1 MKLFD
6 EGNRI
11 GLGGAPLAG
20 LFSPVAEAE
29 AVATVQ
35 AAWDE
40 GWRYFDTAPH
50 YGLGLA
56 EERLGA
62 GLAGKPRSE
71 YVLSSKVGRVIY
83 EADTP
88 EPDSEGFAVVTN
100 RRRRWDFSRD
110 GVLQSIEDSLRRL
123 GTDRLDV
130 VFVHDPDDHYEEAV
144 ATAFPTLIEL
154 RDQGVIGAIGSGM
167 NQTAMLTR
175 FVREVDIDVIMLAGR
190 YTLLDPD
197 GLDNVLP
204 ACLEHDVQ
212 VIAVGVFN
220 SGLLSQPRPAADA
233 TFNYAPAPPSLI
245 DRANKLADVCESH
258 GVTLPAVALKF
269 PLAHPAVAG
278 IAVGCRTADEVHTNA
293 ALARTEVPD
302 TLWSELK
309 AEGLLRED
317 APAGRHRP

>member
-1 MKLFD
+1 MRLFPED
-6 EGNRI
+6 ARI

-20 LFSPVAEAE
+20 LFTPVADEEAT
-29 AVATVQ
+29 ATVQ

-56 EERLGA
+56 EQRLGA

-71 YVLSSKVGRVIY
+71 YVLSSKVGRIIY
-83 EADTP
+83 EADT
-88 EPDSEGFAVVTN
+88 DAADDEGFAVVSK

-110 GVLQSIEDSLRRL
+110 GVLQSIEDSLRRI

-130 VFVHDPDDHYEEAV
+130 VFVHDPDDHFDEAV
-144 ATAFPTLIEL
+144 ATAFPALIEL

-197 GLDNVLP
+197 GLDDVLP
-204 ACLEHDVQ
+204 ACTDNDVQ
-212 VIAVGVFN
+212 VVAVGIFN
-220 SGLLSQPRPAADA
+220 SGLLSQPRPASDA
-233 TFNYAPAPPSLI
+233 TFNYAPAPAALV
-245 DRANKLADVCESH
+245 DKAGKLADVCESH
-258 GVTLPAVALKF
+258 GITLPAVALDF
-269 PLAHPAVAG
+269 PLHHPAVAG
-278 IAVGCRTADEVHTNA
+278 IAVGCRTAAEVHTNA
-293 ALARTEVPD
+293 ALARTKIPD
-302 TLWSELK
+302 GIWSDLK
-309 AEGLLRED
+309 SAGLLRED
-317 APAGRHRP
+317 APTPT

>member
-1 MKLFD
+1 MKLFPD
-6 EGNRI
+6 DQRV

-20 LFSPVAEAE
+20 LFTPTTEAE
-29 AVATVQ
+29 ATATVQ

-62 GLAGKPRSE
+62 GLTGKPRSE
-71 YVLSSKVGRVIY
+71 YVLSSKVGRIIY
-83 EADTP
+83 SVDSDA
-88 EPDSEGFAVVTN
+88 PDAEGFAVTSN

-110 GVLQSIEDSLRRL
+110 GVLQSIEDSLRRI

-130 VFVHDPDDHYEEAV
+130 VYVHDPDDHYEEAV

-154 RDQGVIGAIGSGM
+154 REQGVVGAIGSGM

-190 YTLLDPD
+190 YTLIDPD
-197 GLDNVLP
+197 GLDDVLP
-204 ACLEHDVQ
+204 ACVENEVQ
-212 VIAVGVFN
+212 VVAVGIFN

-233 TFNYAPAPPSLI
+233 TFNYAPAAAPLV
-245 DRANKLADVCESH
+245 DKANKLADVCESH
-258 GVTLPAVALKF
+258 GVTLPTAALAF

-278 IAVGCRTADEVHTNA
+278 IAVGCRNAEEVHTNA
-293 ALARTEVPD
+293 ALARTKVPSA
-302 TLWSELK
+302 LWSDLK
-309 AEGLLRED
+309 STGLLRED
-317 APAGRHRP
+317 APTPS

>member
-1 MKLFD
+1 MKLFED
-6 EGNRI
+6 GNRI

-88 EPDSEGFAVVTN
+88 EPASEGFAVVSN
-100 RRRRWDFSRD
+100 RRRRWDFTRD
-110 GVLQSIEDSLRRL
+110 GVLRSIEDSLRRI

-130 VFVHDPDDHYEEAV
+130 VFVHDPDDHFDEAV

-175 FVREVDIDVIMLAGR
+175 FAREDDIDVIMLAGR
-190 YTLLDPD
+190 YSLIDPD
-197 GLDNVLP
+197 GLDDVLP
-204 ACLEHDVQ
+204 ACLDNNVQ
-212 VIAVGVFN
+212 VVAVGIFN
-220 SGLLSQPRPAADA
+220 SGLLSQPRPAPGA
-233 TFNYAPAPPSLI
+233 TFNYEPAAASLV
-245 DRANKLADVCESH
+245 DKANKLADVCESH
-258 GVTLPAVALKF
+258 DVTLPAAALAF

-278 IAVGCRTADEVHTNA
+278 IAVGCRTPDEVHTNA
-293 ALARTEVPD
+293 ALSRVEIPAAV
-302 TLWSELK
+302 WSDLK
-309 AEGLLRED
+309 SAGLLRED
-317 APAGRHRP
+317 APTPS

>member
-1 MKLFD
+1 MNLF
-6 EGNRI
+6 GSSRI

-20 LFSPVAEAE
+20 LFTPVADAE

-71 YVLSSKVGRVIY
+71 YVLSSKVGRIIY
-83 EADTP
+83 EASS
-88 EPDSEGFAVVTN
+88 EAPDDEGFAVVSR

-110 GVLQSIEDSLRRL
+110 GVLQSIEDSLRRI

-130 VFVHDPDDHYEEAV
+130 VFVHDPDDHYAEAV

-175 FVREVDIDVIMLAGR
+175 FVNEVDIDAIMLAGR

-197 GLDNVLP
+197 GLDDVLP
-204 ACLEHDVQ
+204 ACVANDVQ
-212 VIAVGVFN
+212 VVAVGIFN

-233 TFNYAPAPPSLI
+233 TFNYAPAPAALVSK
-245 DRANKLADVCESH
+245 ANRLADICESH
-258 GVTLPAVALKF
+258 NVTLPAVALKF

-278 IAVGCRTADEVHTNA
+278 IAVGCRTATEVHTNA
-293 ALARTEVPD
+293 ALSRVEIPPAIWPD
-302 TLWSELK
+302 LK
-309 AEGLLRED
+309 SAGLLRED
-317 APAGRHRP
+317 APTPG

>member
-1 MKLFD
+1 MRLFPED
-6 EGNRI
+6 ARI

-20 LFSPVAEAE
+20 LFTPVADEEAT
-29 AVATVQ
+29 ATVQ

-56 EERLGA
+56 EQRLGA

-71 YVLSSKVGRVIY
+71 YVLSSKVGRIIY
-83 EADTP
+83 EADT
-88 EPDSEGFAVVTN
+88 DAADDEGFAVVSK

-110 GVLQSIEDSLRRL
+110 GVLRSIEDSLRRI

-130 VFVHDPDDHYEEAV
+130 VFVHDPDDHFDEAV

-175 FVREVDIDVIMLAGR
+175 FVREVDLDVIMLAGR

-197 GLDNVLP
+197 GLDDVMP
-204 ACLEHDVQ
+204 ACIENDVQ
-212 VIAVGVFN
+212 IVAVGVFN

-233 TFNYAPAPPSLI
+233 TFNYAPAPAALV
-245 DRANKLADVCESH
+245 DKANKLADVCESH
-258 GVTLPAVALKF
+258 GVTLPAVALNF
-269 PLAHPAVAG
+269 PLHHPAVAG

-293 ALARTEVPD
+293 ALSRTKIPD
-302 TLWSELK
+302 ALWSDLK
-309 AEGLLRED
+309 SAGQLRKD
-317 APAGRHRP
+317 APTPA

>member
-1 MKLFD
+1 MRLFPED
-6 EGNRI
+6 ARI

-20 LFSPVAEAE
+20 LFSPVEDSE

-62 GLAGKPRSE
+62 GLAARDRSS
-71 YVLSSKVGRVIY
+71 YVLSSKVGRIIY
-83 EADTP
+83 SVDAEA
-88 EPDSEGFAVVTN
+88 PDDEGFAVVSR

-110 GVLQSIEDSLRRL
+110 GVMQSIEDSLRRI

-130 VFVHDPDDHYEEAV
+130 VFVHDPDDHYSEAV

-154 RDQGVIGAIGSGM
+154 RDQGVIRAIGAGM

-175 FVREVDIDVIMLAGR
+175 FVNEVDIDAIMLAGR

-197 GLDNVLP
+197 GLDDVLP
-204 ACLEHDVQ
+204 ACLANDVQ
-212 VIAVGVFN
+212 VVAVGIFN
-220 SGLLSQPRPAADA
+220 SGLLSQPRPAPDA
-233 TFNYAPAPPSLI
+233 TFNYSPAPAPLVSK
-245 DRANKLADVCESH
+245 ANALADICESH
-258 GVTLPAVALKF
+258 GVTLPAVALAF
-269 PLAHPAVAG
+269 PLFHPAVAG
-278 IAVGCRTADEVHTNA
+278 IAVGCRTAPEVHTNA
-293 ALARTEVPD
+293 ALSRVEIPGA
-302 TLWSELK
+302 LWTDLK
-309 AEGLLRED
+309 SAGLLRED
-317 APAGRHRP
+317 APTPG

>member
-1 MKLFD
+1 MKLFPD
-6 EGNRI
+6 DQRI

-20 LFSPVAEAE
+20 MFTPISDADAT
-29 AVATVQ
+29 ATVE

-71 YVLSSKVGRVIY
+71 YVLSSKVGRIVF
-83 EADTP
+83 EADSDA
-88 EPDSEGFAVVTN
+88 PDDEGFAVTSK

-110 GVLQSIEDSLRRL
+110 GVLQSIEDSLRRI

-130 VFVHDPDDHYEEAV
+130 VFVHDPDDHFDEAV

-167 NQTAMLTR
+167 NQTSMLTR

-190 YTLLDPD
+190 YSLIDPD
-197 GLDNVLP
+197 GLDDVLP
-204 ACLEHDVQ
+204 ACLDNNVQ
-212 VIAVGVFN
+212 VVAVGVFN
-220 SGLLSQPRPAADA
+220 SGLLSQPRPAPGA
-233 TFNYAPAPPSLI
+233 TFNYEPAAAALV
-245 DRANKLADVCESH
+245 DKANKLADVCESH
-258 GVTLPAVALKF
+258 GVTLPAAALAF

-278 IAVGCRTADEVHTNA
+278 IAVGCRTPNEVHTNA
-293 ALARTEVPD
+293 GLARTEVP
-302 TLWSELK
+302 TALWSDLK
-309 AEGLLRED
+309 SANLLRED
-317 APAGRHRP
+317 APTPG